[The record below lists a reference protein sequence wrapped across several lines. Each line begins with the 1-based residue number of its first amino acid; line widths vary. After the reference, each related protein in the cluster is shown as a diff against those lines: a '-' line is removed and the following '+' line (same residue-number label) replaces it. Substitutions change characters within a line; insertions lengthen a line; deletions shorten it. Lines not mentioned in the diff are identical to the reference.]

1 MADDKYDFLN
11 PQKPLSAF
19 ENTGLGDYTKFATA
33 TAGLSPFSEDY
44 TPLFSDVAGGKS
56 PFADFLGKPM
66 GFSSE
71 TPLQSQDAQNTA
83 QSGKSDS
90 STLMSLH
97 ESLMGLLGSRGNPE
111 DAGGKWKTSAT
122 GQKYHVASLS
132 PTDAQGRSQHKETL
146 PFGVD
151 PNAPSSVGWKG
162 PHSWEEGSDY
172 TNAMRLNVEDAAA
185 GTLPQI
191 KERQAETARKTG
203 ELKAKMGALKDTKY
217 DPTAESQQILAGGRA
232 SLDSNLSHA
241 TDLFNDAQALDKSR
255 MSTQNAGQF
264 STMADYQNALAS
276 HSLRRAA
283 SSYSQDGFS
292 AMEKAAQQ
300 SAALPGAGTL
310 RSIQGGA
317 YGSAYSSPTGG
328 KIKPLKDKLFP
339 S

>member
-11 PQKPLSAF
+11 PQKPDF
-19 ENTGLGDYTKFATA
+19 TKFATA

-56 PFADFLGKPM
+56 PFADFLGTPM

-71 TPLQSQDAQNTA
+71 TPLQSQDAQNA
-83 QSGKSDS
+83 PQKGKSGS
-90 STLMSLH
+90 GQLMDLY
-97 ESLMGLLGSRGNPE
+97 ESFMGLLGSRGNPE
-111 DAGGKWKTSAT
+111 DVGGKWKTSAT

-132 PTDAQGRSQHKETL
+132 PTDEQGRSQHKETL

-151 PNAPSSVGWKG
+151 QNAPSNVGWKG

-191 KERQAETARKTG
+191 KERQAETARKTS
-203 ELKAKMGALKDTKY
+203 ELKAKEGALRDTKY
-217 DPTAESQQILAGGRA
+217 DPTAERQQILAGGQQA
-232 SLDSNLSHA
+232 LSSNLTKA
-241 TDLFNDAQALDKSR
+241 TDLFNGAQAIDKIR
-255 MSTQNAGQF
+255 MSTPNTGPF
-264 STMADYQNALAS
+264 STIANYQNALFS
-276 HSLRRAA
+276 QGFRRAA
-283 SSYSQDGFS
+283 SASSQAGFS

-317 YGSAYSSPTGG
+317 YGSAYSSPTGSE
-328 KIKPLKDKLFP
+328 IEPLRKKLFP

>member
-71 TPLQSQDAQNTA
+71 APLQSQDAQNTA

-132 PTDAQGRSQHKETL
+132 PTDEQGRSQHKETL

-162 PHSWEEGSDY
+162 PHSWE
-172 TNAMRLNVEDAAA
+172 
-185 GTLPQI
+185 
-191 KERQAETARKTG
+191 
-203 ELKAKMGALKDTKY
+203 AKPM
-217 DPTAESQQILAGGRA
+217 
-232 SLDSNLSHA
+232 
-241 TDLFNDAQALDKSR
+241 
-255 MSTQNAGQF
+255 MSVGDQNAAWNNKRINPY
-264 STMADYQNALAS
+264 T
-276 HSLRRAA
+276 R
-283 SSYSQDGFS
+283 
-292 AMEKAAQQ
+292 
-300 SAALPGAGTL
+300 T
-310 RSIQGGA
+310 SI
-317 YGSAYSSPTGG
+317 SP
-328 KIKPLKDKLFP
+328 I